1 MTMTG
6 PCEMS
11 GLSPKF
17 FGAGSKFPY
26 VSLFMPNLFI
36 DDNSRRRR
44 GCHSIVK
51 PAKKSFVMVMFQ
63 HSVSNLLHNV
73 FCSFP
78 NSFPKVSVV
87 NMVHRQR
94 KGSNVRKS
102 SFGARTKTQV
112 CWLTFMHNFPGP
124 WHSGRPK
131 EMLISF
137 PSSPGCESSRGWGIW
152 VESLVD
158 IISLFS
164 IHFMT
169 CNKGG
174 LGK

>member
-1 MTMTG
+1 MTTTG
-6 PCEMS
+6 LCEMS
-11 GLSPKF
+11 GPSPKF
-17 FGAGSKFPY
+17 FGASSKFPY
-26 VSLFMPNLFI
+26 VLYVSSSGPICL
-36 DDNSRRRR
+36 SRMIQGGGG
-44 GCHSIVK
+44 GCHSTGK

-124 WHSGRPK
+124 RHSGRPK
-131 EMLISF
+131 DMLISF
-137 PSSPGCESSRGWGIW
+137 PSSLGWEASREGTYGWSHWLIRW
-152 VESLVD
+152 V
-158 IISLFS
+158 FS
-164 IHFMT
+164 PST
-169 CNKGG
+169 
-174 LGK
+174 L